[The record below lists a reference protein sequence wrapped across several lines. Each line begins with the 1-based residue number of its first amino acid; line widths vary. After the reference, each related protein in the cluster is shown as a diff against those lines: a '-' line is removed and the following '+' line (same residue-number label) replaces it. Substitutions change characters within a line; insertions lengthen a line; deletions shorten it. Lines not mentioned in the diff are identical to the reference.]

1 MFRWKDLKMDFEYT
15 AESTDGTNTALQTVV
30 CWLQCNGSIC
40 SCVCRR
46 ITNVCGVPTYQC
58 LLISQGWIPSSLI
71 SPQSVEGVEECVKE
85 HRWLCGL
92 RWIVCNQSSAG
103 FTWKYIRK
111 IDPTQG
117 EAQLLFSLYTKYFC
131 TPNILIQLFRYIHAT
146 VYQMMYTF
154 AGKEVETFDLC
165 TQPCSGINCCQ
176 LCMKVLS
183 IRSSWVSFHCSAK

>member
-92 RWIVCNQSSAG
+92 RWIVSV
-103 FTWKYIRK
+103 IRV
-111 IDPTQG
+111 
-117 EAQLLFSLYTKYFC
+117 QLGLLESTSGK
-131 TPNILIQLFRYIHAT
+131 LIRPR
-146 VYQMMYTF
+146 
-154 AGKEVETFDLC
+154 GKHNCCSHC
-165 TQPCSGINCCQ
+165 TQNTFVHRIYWFNYSDIYMQ
-176 LCMKVLS
+176 LYIKWC
-183 IRSSWVSFHCSAK
+183 IRLQEKK